1 MKSCILRFHLE
12 HTSNQLLVPN
22 TMGWLTFEPFL
33 LCFAGSIS
41 TKPVCHCGTNMT
53 EVAQVAAGVAHDMDD
68 ITNEDEYNMSDAENR
83 DDDVTDENDE
93 NEAPKES
100 CRTND
105 EAGGKRRTN
114 GVTHKD
120 PVSKKDRRSKAV
132 NGIAEDAKTN
142 ADEEQNSSDL
152 ALKKEV
158 SDKCMSIDKVSS
170 VLSFTE
176 TIYTR
181 FTRNRN
187 SSDPESRWP
196 EATCQS

>member
-1 MKSCILRFHLE
+1 MKSCILRFPLE

-22 TMGWLTFEPFL
+22 TMSWLTFEPFL

-68 ITNEDEYNMSDAENR
+68 ITNEDEHNMSDAENR

-93 NEAPKES
+93 NEAPKEP

-114 GVTHKD
+114 GVTH
-120 PVSKKDRRSKAV
+120 KAV

-152 ALKKEV
+152 AFKKEV

-187 SSDPESRWP
+187 SSDPESWWP